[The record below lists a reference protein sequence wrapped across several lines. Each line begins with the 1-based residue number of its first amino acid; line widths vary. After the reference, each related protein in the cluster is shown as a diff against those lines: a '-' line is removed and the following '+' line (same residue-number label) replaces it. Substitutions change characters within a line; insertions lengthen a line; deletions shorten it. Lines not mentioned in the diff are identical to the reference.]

1 VIGDLPNS
9 DFVMNNVFWIGV
21 FPGLTEP
28 MLEFVSATIHA
39 FVSRMIASRVD
50 EGVPQSPGI

>member
-1 VIGDLPNS
+1 
-9 DFVMNNVFWIGV
+9 
-21 FPGLTEP
+21 